1 MEEALYSLPLH
12 FNSNFKGQVEKFVG
26 SSFGNRSLEFG
37 YSVTYCAAEE
47 VRYEESV
54 KIISA
59 IFRRLNILRG
69 VISAGT

>member
-1 MEEALYSLPLH
+1 MEEALCSLPLH

-26 SSFGNRSLEFG
+26 LSFGNCSLEFY
-37 YSVTYCAAEE
+37 YSVTYCATEE

-59 IFRRLNILRG
+59 IFHQLNILRD
-69 VISAGT
+69 VISVGT